1 MTFQVTFDDTE
12 AKFVEDYLQQTN
24 MSISKVARQ
33 AILEMIFQDDADLAA
48 FEEAIERYKKNPVTY
63 THAEVKRSLGMS

>member
-1 MTFQVTFDDTE
+1 MTFEVTFDDAE

-24 MSISKVARQ
+24 LSISKVARQ

-48 FEEAIERYKKNPVTY
+48 FEEAMERYKENPVTH
-63 THAEVKRSLGMS
+63 THAEVKKILGMA

>member
-1 MTFQVTFDDTE
+1 MTFEVTFDDTE

-24 MSISKVARQ
+24 LSISKVARQ

-48 FEEAIERYKKNPVTY
+48 FEEAMERYKKKSRDVY
-63 THAEVKRSLGMS
+63 SRGSEKSLGMA